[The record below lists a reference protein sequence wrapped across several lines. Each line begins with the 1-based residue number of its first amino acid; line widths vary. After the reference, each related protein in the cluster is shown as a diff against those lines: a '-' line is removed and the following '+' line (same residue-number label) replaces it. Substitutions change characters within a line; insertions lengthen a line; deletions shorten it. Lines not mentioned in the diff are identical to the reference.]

1 MELCI
6 NKYVL
11 RTGAEKYESQKR
23 GRTIAI
29 ISASVILLL
38 VVVYFISHKET
49 DILNVSADEIKS
61 IYVTNGSN
69 GDMVDVPSSV
79 FPDFAKALNEVKL
92 KRGQKMESSG
102 WDYGINLSDGKNDY
116 RLSFVSEENIVIGS
130 KIYGTKE
137 QSGVKLYNSCEHY
150 FKNKK

>member
-1 MELCI
+1 M
-6 NKYVL
+6 K
-11 RTGAEKYESQKR
+11 AKKR

-137 QSGVKLYNSCEHY
+137 QSGVKLYNSCENY

>member
-1 MELCI
+1 MKTKK
-6 NKYVL
+6 KY
-11 RTGAEKYESQKR
+11 RI
-23 GRTIAI
+23 IAI
-29 ISASVILLL
+29 IGAVVLLL
-38 VVVYFISHKET
+38 FAVFFTISYKKT

-137 QSGVKLYNSCEHY
+137 QSGVKLYNLCEHC

>member
-1 MELCI
+1 M
-6 NKYVL
+6 K
-11 RTGAEKYESQKR
+11 TKEKYR
-23 GRTIAI
+23 I
-29 ISASVILLL
+29 IVMIGAAVILLFAIL
-38 VVVYFISHKET
+38 YFATYKET

-137 QSGVKLYNSCEHY
+137 QSGVKLYNLCEHY
-150 FKNKK
+150 FKDKK

>member
-1 MELCI
+1 M
-6 NKYVL
+6 KAKK
-11 RTGAEKYESQKR
+11 G
-23 GRTIAI
+23 GRTIVI
-29 ISASVILLL
+29 ISVAVILLL
-38 VVVYFISHKET
+38 VVLYSISYKET
-49 DILNVSADEIKS
+49 DILNVSADEIKN

-69 GDMVDVPSSV
+69 GDMVDVPSSI

-137 QSGVKLYNSCEHY
+137 QSGVKLYNLCEHY
-150 FKNKK
+150 FKDKK

>member
-1 MELCI
+1 MKTQKTYMI
-6 NKYVL
+6 IAVV
-11 RTGAEKYESQKR
+11 GAVV
-23 GRTIAI
+23 IFLFAI
-29 ISASVILLL
+29 L
-38 VVVYFISHKET
+38 YFATYKET

-69 GDMVDVPSSV
+69 GDMVDVPSSD
-79 FPDFAKALNEVKL
+79 FCDFANALNEVKL
-92 KRGQKMESSG
+92 KKGRKVDSTG

-137 QSGVKLYNSCEHY
+137 QSGVKLYNLCEHY
-150 FKNKK
+150 FKDKK

>member
-1 MELCI
+1 M
-6 NKYVL
+6 K
-11 RTGAEKYESQKR
+11 AKKR

-49 DILNVSADEIKS
+49 DILNVSAGEIKS

-102 WDYGINLSDGKNDY
+102 WDYGINLSDGKNEYD
-116 RLSFVSEENIVIGS
+116 LSFVSQRFIVIGA
-130 KIYGTKE
+130 KKYETKE
-137 QSGVKLYNSCEHY
+137 QSGVKLYNLCEHY
-150 FKNKK
+150 FKDKK

>member
-1 MELCI
+1 MKTKK
-6 NKYVL
+6 KY
-11 RTGAEKYESQKR
+11 RI
-23 GRTIAI
+23 IAI
-29 ISASVILLL
+29 IGAVVLLL
-38 VVVYFISHKET
+38 FAVFFTISYKKT

-69 GDMVDVPSSV
+69 GDMVDVPSSI

-102 WDYGINLSDGKNDY
+102 WDYGINLSDGKNEYD
-116 RLSFVSEENIVIGS
+116 LSFVSQRFIVIGA
-130 KIYGTKE
+130 KKYETKE
-137 QSGVKLYNSCEHY
+137 QSGVKLYNLCEHC

>member
-1 MELCI
+1 M
-6 NKYVL
+6 K
-11 RTGAEKYESQKR
+11 AKKR

-102 WDYGINLSDGKNDY
+102 WDYGINLSDGKNEYD
-116 RLSFVSEENIVIGS
+116 LSFVSQRFIVIGA
-130 KIYGTKE
+130 KKYETKE
-137 QSGVKLYNSCEHY
+137 QSGVKLYNLCEHY
-150 FKNKK
+150 FMDKK

>member
-1 MELCI
+1 M
-6 NKYVL
+6 K
-11 RTGAEKYESQKR
+11 AKKR
-23 GRTIAI
+23 SRTIVI
-29 ISASVILLL
+29 ISVAVILLL
-38 VVVYFISHKET
+38 VVLYSISYKET

-92 KRGQKMESSG
+92 KRGQKMDSTG

-130 KIYGTKE
+130 KIYGIKE
-137 QSGVKLYNSCEHY
+137 QSGVKLYNLCEHY
-150 FKNKK
+150 FKDKK

>member
-1 MELCI
+1 M
-6 NKYVL
+6 K
-11 RTGAEKYESQKR
+11 AKKR

-102 WDYGINLSDGKNDY
+102 WDYGINLSDGKNEYD
-116 RLSFVSEENIVIGS
+116 LSFVSQRFIVIGA
-130 KIYGTKE
+130 KKYETKE

>member
-1 MELCI
+1 M
-6 NKYVL
+6 K
-11 RTGAEKYESQKR
+11 AKKR
-23 GRTIAI
+23 SRTIVI
-29 ISASVILLL
+29 ISVAVILLL
-38 VVVYFISHKET
+38 VVLYSISYKET

-102 WDYGINLSDGKNDY
+102 WDYGINLSDGKNEYD
-116 RLSFVSEENIVIGS
+116 LSFVSQRFIVIGA
-130 KIYGTKE
+130 KKYETKE
-137 QSGVKLYNSCEHY
+137 QSGVKLYNLCEHY
-150 FKNKK
+150 FKDKK

>member
-1 MELCI
+1 M
-6 NKYVL
+6 K
-11 RTGAEKYESQKR
+11 AKKR

-38 VVVYFISHKET
+38 VVLYFISHKET

-69 GDMVDVPSSV
+69 GDMVDVPSSI

-102 WDYGINLSDGKNDY
+102 WDYGINLSEGKNEYD
-116 RLSFVSEENIVIGS
+116 LSFVSQRFIVIGA
-130 KIYGTKE
+130 KKYETKE
-137 QSGVKLYNSCEHY
+137 QSGVKLYNLCEHY
-150 FKNKK
+150 FKDKK

>member
-1 MELCI
+1 M
-6 NKYVL
+6 KAKK
-11 RTGAEKYESQKR
+11 G
-23 GRTIAI
+23 GRTIVI
-29 ISASVILLL
+29 ISVAVILLL
-38 VVVYFISHKET
+38 VVLYSISYKET
-49 DILNVSADEIKS
+49 DILNVSADEIKN

>member
-1 MELCI
+1 M
-6 NKYVL
+6 K
-11 RTGAEKYESQKR
+11 AKKR

-61 IYVTNGSN
+61 IYVTNGLN
-69 GDMVDVPSSV
+69 GDMVDVPSSD
-79 FPDFAKALNEVKL
+79 FCDFANALNEVKL
-92 KRGQKMESSG
+92 KKGRKVDSTG

>member
-1 MELCI
+1 M
-6 NKYVL
+6 K
-11 RTGAEKYESQKR
+11 AKKR
-23 GRTIAI
+23 GGTIAI

-69 GDMVDVPSSV
+69 GDMVDAPSSV

-102 WDYGINLSDGKNDY
+102 WDYGINLSDGKNEYD
-116 RLSFVSEENIVIGS
+116 LSFVSQRFIVIGA
-130 KIYGTKE
+130 KKYETKE
-137 QSGVKLYNSCEHY
+137 QSGVKLYNLCEHY
-150 FKNKK
+150 FKDKK

>member
-1 MELCI
+1 M
-6 NKYVL
+6 KAKK
-11 RTGAEKYESQKR
+11 G
-23 GRTIAI
+23 GRTIVI
-29 ISASVILLL
+29 ISVAVILLL
-38 VVVYFISHKET
+38 VVLYSISYKET

-69 GDMVDVPSSV
+69 GDMVDVPSSI

>member
-1 MELCI
+1 M
-6 NKYVL
+6 K
-11 RTGAEKYESQKR
+11 AKKR

-38 VVVYFISHKET
+38 VVAYFISHKET

-137 QSGVKLYNSCEHY
+137 QSGVKLYNLCEHY
-150 FKNKK
+150 FKDKK

>member
-1 MELCI
+1 M
-6 NKYVL
+6 K
-11 RTGAEKYESQKR
+11 TKEKYR
-23 GRTIAI
+23 I
-29 ISASVILLL
+29 IVMIGAAVILLFAIL
-38 VVVYFISHKET
+38 YFATYKET

-102 WDYGINLSDGKNDY
+102 WDYGINLSDGKNEYD
-116 RLSFVSEENIVIGS
+116 LSFVSQRFIVIGA
-130 KIYGTKE
+130 KKYETKE
-137 QSGVKLYNSCEHY
+137 QSGVKLYNLCEHC

>member
-1 MELCI
+1 M
-6 NKYVL
+6 K
-11 RTGAEKYESQKR
+11 AKKR

-102 WDYGINLSDGKNDY
+102 RDYGINLSDGKNEYD
-116 RLSFVSEENIVIGS
+116 LSFVSQRFIVIGA
-130 KIYGTKE
+130 KKYETKE
-137 QSGVKLYNSCEHY
+137 QSGVKLYNLCEHY
-150 FKNKK
+150 FKDKK

>member
-1 MELCI
+1 M
-6 NKYVL
+6 K
-11 RTGAEKYESQKR
+11 AKKR

-69 GDMVDVPSSV
+69 GDMVDAPSSV

-102 WDYGINLSDGKNDY
+102 WDYGINLSDGKNEYD
-116 RLSFVSEENIVIGS
+116 LSFVSQRFIVIGA
-130 KIYGTKE
+130 KKYETKE
-137 QSGVKLYNSCEHY
+137 QSGVKLYNLCEHY
-150 FKNKK
+150 FKDKK

>member
-1 MELCI
+1 M
-6 NKYVL
+6 KAKK
-11 RTGAEKYESQKR
+11 G
-23 GRTIAI
+23 GRTIVI
-29 ISASVILLL
+29 ISVAVILLL
-38 VVVYFISHKET
+38 VVLYSISYKET

-69 GDMVDVPSSV
+69 GDMVDVPSSI

-137 QSGVKLYNSCEHY
+137 QSGVKLYNLCEHC

>member
-1 MELCI
+1 M
-6 NKYVL
+6 K
-11 RTGAEKYESQKR
+11 AKKR

-29 ISASVILLL
+29 RSASVILLL
-38 VVVYFISHKET
+38 VVLYFISHKET

-102 WDYGINLSDGKNDY
+102 WDYGINLSDGKNEYD
-116 RLSFVSEENIVIGS
+116 LSFVSQRFIVIGA
-130 KIYGTKE
+130 KKYETKE
-137 QSGVKLYNSCEHY
+137 QSGVKLYNLCEHC

>member
-1 MELCI
+1 M
-6 NKYVL
+6 K
-11 RTGAEKYESQKR
+11 AKKR

-38 VVVYFISHKET
+38 VVLYFISHKET

-61 IYVTNGSN
+61 IYVTNGLN
-69 GDMVDVPSSV
+69 GDMVDVPSSD
-79 FPDFAKALNEVKL
+79 FCDFANALNEVKL
-92 KRGQKMESSG
+92 KKGRKVDSTG

-137 QSGVKLYNSCEHY
+137 QSGVKLYNLCEHC

>member
-1 MELCI
+1 M
-6 NKYVL
+6 K
-11 RTGAEKYESQKR
+11 AKKR

-79 FPDFAKALNEVKL
+79 FPDFGKALNEVKL

>member
-1 MELCI
+1 M
-6 NKYVL
+6 K
-11 RTGAEKYESQKR
+11 AKKR

-38 VVVYFISHKET
+38 VVLYFISHKET

>member
-1 MELCI
+1 M
-6 NKYVL
+6 K
-11 RTGAEKYESQKR
+11 AKKR

>member
-1 MELCI
+1 M
-6 NKYVL
+6 K
-11 RTGAEKYESQKR
+11 AKKR

-38 VVVYFISHKET
+38 VVLYFISHKET

-116 RLSFVSEENIVIGS
+116 RLSFVSEKNIVIGS

-137 QSGVKLYNSCEHY
+137 QSGVKLYNLCEHY

>member
-1 MELCI
+1 M
-6 NKYVL
+6 K
-11 RTGAEKYESQKR
+11 AKKR
-23 GRTIAI
+23 SRTIVI

-38 VVVYFISHKET
+38 VVLYSISYKET

-102 WDYGINLSDGKNDY
+102 WDYGINLSDGKNEYD
-116 RLSFVSEENIVIGS
+116 LSFVYCNRCKEVRNKRTVRSEVV
-130 KIYGTKE
+130 
-137 QSGVKLYNSCEHY
+137 QLV
-150 FKNKK
+150 